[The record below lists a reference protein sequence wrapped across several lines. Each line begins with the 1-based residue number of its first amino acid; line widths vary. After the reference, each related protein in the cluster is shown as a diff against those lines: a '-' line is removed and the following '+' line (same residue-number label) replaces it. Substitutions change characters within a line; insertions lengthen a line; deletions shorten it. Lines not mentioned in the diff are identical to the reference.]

1 MDAGRYRCGV
11 RGFPDTFEDGK
22 VTVSDFK
29 YLIGMTTAPFLPKS
43 SIKPTVWSSSS
54 PSTPIV
60 SENDAET
67 ISSNSWRTSYT
78 LAAVLSV
85 LVFVVISMTLL
96 VYHLKTR
103 KKSTDESEICGS
115 PNTTLEQNGIIYS
128 MVYFKPH
135 QDPSEIYANLPIH
148 NPKDTDASSV
158 EVQESVEYSTI
169 IRSPA

>member
-67 ISSNSWRTSYT
+67 ISNSSNSWRTSYT

-115 PNTTLEQNGIIYS
+115 LTPPWS
-128 MVYFKPH
+128 RM
-135 QDPSEIYANLPIH
+135 
-148 NPKDTDASSV
+148 ASSTLWCT
-158 EVQESVEYSTI
+158 S
-169 IRSPA
+169 SPTRIHLKSMPICQYTTQKTQMLLQSKYRKV